1 MLFLLFSN
9 TFLGGA
15 FEKDKNMFT
24 LVLKVYES
32 KPPIFTFG
40 FFFSGW
46 THQLSSVQN
55 PVVLAVHKGLYYPA
69 NNKDPHEP
77 ISLMECQP
85 RVLNLAQVMSFQ
97 HIPERTLNESSFDT
111 LDGSEI
117 LRSPSGM
124 LKNSMNNGDKLPI
137 YTSTGEFT
145 GFLVAIVPVVSSILL
160 DHFVGEIHSQSLPFS
175 NFDLQDKCVKSVGF
189 EPTGRN
195 GVFLFEKN
203 GGRLT
208 QKLFENSCD
217 LLEVTKA
224 VFKKDIVD
232 VCISIHCKKHV
243 DYDYAFFFFRV
254 SCLSIRHILL
264 IHIILCYTNKQ
275 IRFLD
280 CTL

>member
-1 MLFLLFSN
+1 
-9 TFLGGA
+9 
-15 FEKDKNMFT
+15 
-24 LVLKVYES
+24 
-32 KPPIFTFG
+32 
-40 FFFSGW
+40 
-46 THQLSSVQN
+46 
-55 PVVLAVHKGLYYPA
+55 
-69 NNKDPHEP
+69 
-77 ISLMECQP
+77 MECQP

-145 GFLVAIVPVVSSILL
+145 GFLVAIIPVVSSILL

-175 NFDLQDKCVKSVGF
+175 NFDLQDKCVKSVGV

-243 DYDYAFFFFRV
+243 DYAFFLRIMFKYKTYFAYPHNFMLYKQTNPFFGLHSLKHV
-254 SCLSIRHILL
+254 GLGFSQ
-264 IHIILCYTNKQ
+264 KQ
-275 IRFLD
+275 N
-280 CTL
+280 CCS

>member
-1 MLFLLFSN
+1 MGINYLY
-9 TFLGGA
+9 
-15 FEKDKNMFT
+15 T
-24 LVLKVYES
+24 L
-32 KPPIFTFG
+32 
-40 FFFSGW
+40 
-46 THQLSSVQN
+46 
-55 PVVLAVHKGLYYPA
+55 
-69 NNKDPHEP
+69 
-77 ISLMECQP
+77 
-85 RVLNLAQVMSFQ
+85 
-97 HIPERTLNESSFDT
+97 
-111 LDGSEI
+111 
-117 LRSPSGM
+117 
-124 LKNSMNNGDKLPI
+124 

-145 GFLVAIVPVVSSILL
+145 GFLVAIIPVVSSILL

-232 VCISIHCKKHV
+232 VCISIHCKNHV
-243 DYDYAFFFFRV
+243 DHAGFFRV

-264 IHIILCYTNKQ
+264 IHIILCYSIQTNKSGFWIALFKTRR
-275 IRFLD
+275 IRILSKAELLFIIPQRFGSERRTFHCSTHYNIYVYTCPRNPVIFSD
-280 CTL
+280 DD